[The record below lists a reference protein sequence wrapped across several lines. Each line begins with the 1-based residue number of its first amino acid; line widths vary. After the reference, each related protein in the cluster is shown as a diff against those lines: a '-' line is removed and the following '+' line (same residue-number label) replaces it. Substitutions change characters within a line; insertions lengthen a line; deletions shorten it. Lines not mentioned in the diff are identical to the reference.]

1 MDFKSRLNSCGR
13 FCTDENFK
21 KIIMKN
27 STRLRQN
34 SALTKNDSL
43 NISDTHTEL
52 NNIKVV
58 KKLVENKSKL
68 YQRES
73 DKKEKKL
80 IEKEKGNLQI
90 ENRKDKGKCRR
101 HISCIIDKSIIENKP
116 VNKNKKSSN
125 TIFFYQDKK
134 NVNPKENDKTINNIS
149 SINQIEKSF
158 NNKYNYDNFSTEI
171 KVNT

>member
-58 KKLVENKSKL
+58 KKLVENKS
-68 YQRES
+68 
-73 DKKEKKL
+73 
-80 IEKEKGNLQI
+80 
-90 ENRKDKGKCRR
+90 
-101 HISCIIDKSIIENKP
+101 NKIY
-116 VNKNKKSSN
+116 K
-125 TIFFYQDKK
+125 
-134 NVNPKENDKTINNIS
+134 
-149 SINQIEKSF
+149 
-158 NNKYNYDNFSTEI
+158 NNKMEVKSNLSLLKLNILFEKNLVLIYHNKII
-171 KVNT
+171 KVLLK